1 MVEPGKQPQLY
12 QPNTGR
18 NVAEL
23 HSNFEPQSA
32 QPRFSS
38 PESRPNLDSRFS
50 RVRRECT
57 AFFQSDL
64 LLFGHYSIHLR
75 LTIIRRRSF

>member
-38 PESRPNLDSRFS
+38 PESRPNLEILLILESS
-50 RVRRECT
+50 QRVHCDFAE
-57 AFFQSDL
+57 
-64 LLFGHYSIHLR
+64 
-75 LTIIRRRSF
+75 